1 MSTFF
6 AVLKANFLR
15 LRPRIGSILVFTVF
29 TLISIAFSV
38 YITGLQEVKAH
49 IALVSSETVNV
60 SELES
65 GQLKVTVVSQRP
77 PLSSLV
83 MNRYDAVVERS
94 ENGSYQIQTLR
105 NEKFQQML
113 ATLLEHPNADV
124 SSASPARGIGVNIL
138 GFMMMFLLMIVFYAQ
153 FAFAEDKEKGQLSR
167 IAAAPISFGWYLAA
181 QYAFSLILL
190 LPEYAMLAI
199 MKLLGWD
206 IGLTLAQYAGLLL
219 ALAMLGISFALLLNT
234 LFKKPDNASMFGN
247 SVTILTSLLAGCFYS
262 FSKDNVVMDKIVRV
276 IPQKMLLDF
285 TAHVQAG
292 NAAEHP
298 LEIIYV
304 VGFALAL
311 FVITYGLL
319 RRIYVKRES
328 FSRMT
333 FRLALQK

>member
-1 MSTFF
+1 
-6 AVLKANFLR
+6 
-15 LRPRIGSILVFTVF
+15 
-29 TLISIAFSV
+29 
-38 YITGLQEVKAH
+38 
-49 IALVSSETVNV
+49 
-60 SELES
+60 
-65 GQLKVTVVSQRP
+65 
-77 PLSSLV
+77 
-83 MNRYDAVVERS
+83 
-94 ENGSYQIQTLR
+94 
-105 NEKFQQML
+105 
-113 ATLLEHPNADV
+113 
-124 SSASPARGIGVNIL
+124 
-138 GFMMMFLLMIVFYAQ
+138 
-153 FAFAEDKEKGQLSR
+153 
-167 IAAAPISFGWYLAA
+167 
-181 QYAFSLILL
+181 
-190 LPEYAMLAI
+190 
-199 MKLLGWD
+199 
-206 IGLTLAQYAGLLL
+206 
-219 ALAMLGISFALLLNT
+219 
-234 LFKKPDNASMFGN
+234 MFGN

>member
-1 MSTFF
+1 MSTFI

-15 LRPRIGSILVFTVF
+15 LRPRIGSKLVFTVF

-38 YITGLQEVKAH
+38 YVTGLQEVKAH
-49 IALVSSETVNV
+49 IALVSSETIEA
-60 SELES
+60 SEVDKLES

-83 MNRYDAVVERS
+83 MNRYDAVVERN
-94 ENGSYQIQTLR
+94 EDGSYQIQTLR

-113 ATLLEHPNADV
+113 TMLLEHPGADV

-153 FAFAEDKEKGQLSR
+153 FAFAEDKEKGQLTR

-206 IGLTLAQYAGLLL
+206 IGLTLLQYAGLLL
-219 ALAMLGISFALLLNT
+219 VLAMLGISFALLLNT

-292 NAAEHP
+292 DAAEHL
-298 LEIIYV
+298 LELIYV
-304 VGFALAL
+304 VVFTLLL
-311 FVITYGLL
+311 FVATDHLL
-319 RRIYVKRES
+319 RRIYVKRV
-328 FSRMT
+328 
-333 FRLALQK
+333 